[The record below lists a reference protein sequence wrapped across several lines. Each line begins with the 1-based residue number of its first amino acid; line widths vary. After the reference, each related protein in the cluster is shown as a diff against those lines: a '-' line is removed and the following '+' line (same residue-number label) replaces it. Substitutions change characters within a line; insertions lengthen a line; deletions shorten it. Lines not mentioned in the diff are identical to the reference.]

1 MAVGAGT
8 GVEAEAVGWGAVVAL
23 GTVEPPVG
31 LLVADGVAVADDPHA
46 NRNATNTRTTAI
58 ERFLWNRVNDSDVFM
73 VCSSNT

>member
-8 GVEAEAVGWGAVVAL
+8 GVETEAVAWGAVVAL
-23 GTVEPPVG
+23 GPVEPPVG

-73 VCSSNT
+73 VCSSIF

>member
-8 GVEAEAVGWGAVVAL
+8 GVEAEAVAWGAVVAL

-31 LLVADGVAVADDPHA
+31 LLVADGVVVADDPHA

-73 VCSSNT
+73 VCSSNF